1 MTPFAQILC
10 AIAAGTVLSA
20 GGTII
25 TQMVQAARVKERLDN
40 SDRVNTTRH
49 MEHRELL
56 AELLGRVGQI
66 NGRVSRGEAVQE
78 IQAKEIDRLRD
89 ARKP

>member
-1 MTPFAQILC
+1 MTAVAQIVC

-25 TQMVQAARVKERLDN
+25 AQMVAAAKVKLRLDN
-40 SDRVNTTRH
+40 AEKVNAERH
-49 MEHRELL
+49 ADTKELL
-56 AELLGRVGQI
+56 GKIDGRVGQI
-66 NGRVSRGEAVQE
+66 NGTVSRHDEVLK

-89 ARKP
+89 AGKP